1 MSGASVRRDGV
12 SWLLHGHDLNEF
24 YIAARPL
31 HSAGLSRALSA
42 AIVRGGVTSPWDI
55 GANIGA
61 VSLPLLH

>member
-1 MSGASVRRDGV
+1 M